1 MTSMGGLRC
10 VMVACLT
17 CFLTLAA
24 VPTALGSES
33 SVPKWVRP
41 AVRYLAREGHLDKK
55 KFHAN
60 RPMKRKAFRTL
71 MRRAFRAGLYN
82 AKRGRVTARE
92 VSLALVKALHRR
104 SLARRL
110 RKTSSPDGWRPR
122 TRRWFG
128 SEIVA
133 RELGLRRDRPTN
145 EDVFEASPREA
156 MRQADIAWAVWKAK
170 TAPAFYAADALG
182 DFKLSKYD
190 KKRRKVVQFA
200 TSLVGAPYV
209 WAGEW
214 PVKTPNAYPY
224 GAQVHGGFD
233 CSGFVWYVLRAKAR
247 HWHPIDRPY
256 EGWKL
261 KERSSSGMAAGA
273 RRKLKYKKLRPT
285 DILFFAPGGRK
296 AKARSIYH
304 AGLYLGRG
312 WMIHSSGSRAGIS
325 LADVSPGSWWHDQF
339 AWGRRVV
346 KS

>member
-1 MTSMGGLRC
+1 MSSMRGLRC
-10 VMVACLT
+10 VMVACLA
-17 CFLTLAA
+17 CSLSLTA
-24 VPTALGSES
+24 VPTALAGES

-41 AVRYLAREGHLDKK
+41 AARYLAREGLLEKK

-60 RPMKRKAFRTL
+60 RPMTRKAFRAL
-71 MRRAFRAGLYN
+71 MRRAFGAGFYK

-110 RKTSSPDGWRPR
+110 RKATSPGGWRPR
-122 TRRWFG
+122 THRWFG

-145 EDVFEASPREA
+145 EDVFEASPREL

-170 TAPAFYAADALG
+170 TAPEFYAADALG

-214 PVKTPNAYPY
+214 PVETPNAYPY

-256 EGWKL
+256 KGWKL
-261 KERSSSGMAAGA
+261 EERSSSGMAAGA
-273 RRKLKYKKLRPT
+273 KKKLKYKKLRPT

-325 LADVSPGSWWHDQF
+325 LADVSPGAWWHDQF

-346 KS
+346 KP